1 MRVLLIDDEPFY
13 NKLLSRPMK
22 QAGHEFVYCKSGQDG
37 LAAISS
43 KEPEV
48 IIIDLRLPDMDGFDI
63 LSRLRH
69 GTQYSHV
76 PVIVITA
83 KNELGEKLK
92 AFELG
97 ADDYLVKPFQPEE
110 LVARM
115 RILARRGRAM
125 KLVKDLE
132 DEDEELATVV
142 AVHSLRGGVGCSTVA
157 VNLGLAFYQL
167 WEKSSILVDSVM
179 SAGQVAMMIN
189 AKPRFT
195 LADFADIK
203 PDAMDGEVLNDLF
216 NSHDSGISYIAA
228 PKTPIGIDV
237 FTDDFWRTVFEKVQ
251 KNFRFVVIDTAHD
264 FTDLTI
270 QMLNFATT
278 IVLVVS
284 HDMSSLNAA
293 LNALDI
299 YDKLGFSPDA
309 IKIIL
314 NNNSAIAG
322 IKQEQIEKALRR
334 KVDYVL
340 PYEPEQVVRAIN
352 FGKPLVLNDPQ
363 THVSVT
369 LQNMAYELTDDL
381 FKNLPPAAPSETWK
395 RVTERLGIK
404 N

>member
-48 IIIDLRLPDMDGFDI
+48 IIVDLRLPDMDGFEI
-63 LSRLRH
+63 LGRLRH

-125 KLVKDLE
+125 KFVKELE
-132 DEDEELATVV
+132 DEEESLATVV
-142 AVHSLRGGVGCSTVA
+142 AVHSLRGGVGCSSIA

-167 WEKSSILVDSVM
+167 WEKNSVIVDTVM
-179 SAGQVAMMIN
+179 SAGQVAMMID

-195 LADFADIK
+195 WADFADVK
-203 PDAMDGEVLNDLF
+203 PDAIDNEVINDLF
-216 NSHDSGISYIAA
+216 SKHDSGVSYIAA

-237 FTDDFWRTVFEKVQ
+237 FTDDFWRTVFDKIQ

-278 IVLVVS
+278 IVLVVT

-293 LNALDI
+293 LSALDI
-299 YDKLGFSPDA
+299 YDKLGFPSDS
-309 IKIIL
+309 IKVVL
-314 NNNSAIAG
+314 NSNSAIAG
-322 IKQEQIEKALRR
+322 IKQESIEKALKRT
-334 KVDYVL
+334 VDYVL
-340 PYEPEQVVRAIN
+340 PYEPDQVVRAIN
-352 FGKPLVLNDPQ
+352 FGKPLVLNEPNIPFS
-363 THVSVT
+363 TT
-369 LQNMAYELTDDL
+369 LQNMAYELSDDL
-381 FKNLPPAAPSETWK
+381 SKNLPPAVPSETWK
-395 RVTERLGIK
+395 RVTERLGINK
-404 N
+404 